1 MATCLRGHVPYLVWA
16 WWAGPC
22 GGASGAYFKVK
33 SGPKSKAWQSP
44 ISNTPT
50 LRCATKSATC
60 GSIFDPA
67 RLHRELASIETKLAD
82 PALWTDSG
90 ASKPGSPRTGLGSGG
105 GSKPLMRDRKRLEA
119 QIAADEELVR
129 RTGDIDAYFELAH
142 EGEDVLT
149 DLERDIKSLATYAEE
164 LEARTMLSGETDAL
178 NAIVTVHPGAGGTES
193 QDWAEMLMRMY
204 LRWAE
209 QQGYKTEMNDYQDGE
224 EAGIKSAT
232 FTIIGEYAFG
242 LLAGES
248 GVHRLVRISPF
259 DSAKRRHTS
268 FASVYVSP
276 EIDDTIQVDLRL
288 EDLRIDTY
296 RSGGKGGQHVNTT
309 DSAVRMTHLPTGI
322 VVTCQNERSQIKN
335 RDKAMKMLRSR
346 LYEYELAKKKA
357 ITKDIEDAKLEIN
370 FGSQIRSYVLQPYR
384 IAKDHRTKVEVG
396 DVDKVLDGY
405 LEPFLRGFLL
415 AKRRGTASSEPAI
428 DDIDA

>member
-1 MATCLRGHVPYLVWA
+1 
-16 WWAGPC
+16 
-22 GGASGAYFKVK
+22 
-33 SGPKSKAWQSP
+33 
-44 ISNTPT
+44 
-50 LRCATKSATC
+50 
-60 GSIFDPA
+60 
-67 RLHRELASIETKLAD
+67 
-82 PALWTDSG
+82 
-90 ASKPGSPRTGLGSGG
+90 
-105 GSKPLMRDRKRLEA
+105 MRDRKRLEA
-119 QIAADEELVR
+119 MLTDDQEMER
-129 RTGDIDAYFELAH
+129 RCGDIEAYFELAR
-142 EGEDVLT
+142 EGEDVT
-149 DLERDIKSLATYAEE
+149 ADLERDIKALSAFNEA
-164 LEARTMLSGETDAL
+164 LEAKTMLNGETDGM

-209 QQGYKTEMNDYQDGE
+209 QQGFKSEINDYQDGE

-232 FTIIGEYAFG
+232 FTISGDFVFG
-242 LLAGES
+242 QLAGES

-276 EIDDTIQVDLRL
+276 EIDDSIQVDIRI

-309 DSAVRMTHLPTGI
+309 DSAVRMTHLPTNI
-322 VVTCQNERSQIKN
+322 VVQCQNERSQHKN

-346 LYEYELAKKKA
+346 LYEYELEKKRA
-357 ITKDIEDAKLEIN
+357 VTKKVEDSKLEIN

-415 AKRRGTASSEPAI
+415 AKRRGTAVDSSP
-428 DDIDA
+428 DDDLDL